1 MTQISPAPVS
11 TASSGDA
18 PRRVVYRTRG
28 RPHGPINR
36 LMSPGD
42 LGEHL
47 KPFVFLDHFET
58 KAADAVRFGAHPHSG
73 IATLTTFL
81 EGGATYADSTG
92 QSGVLTAGSVEWMRA
107 GRGVWH
113 TGSPVPGQVMRGY
126 QLWLALPE
134 GLELAEPESLYLDPA
149 RIASEGPARV
159 LLGAYQ
165 GRSSPIPLPV
175 SIAYLHVRLRAGERW
190 TYRPGDDHDVA
201 WLAVNRG
208 KLRAGDLV
216 LEEEMA
222 VFEDGNGAIE
232 LVAEEPTEFV
242 IGSAAKH
249 PHPLVKG
256 SYSVH
261 TSAQALAEGEGRI
274 VALRDTPAVVALSQ
288 IDR

>member
-1 MTQISPAPVS
+1 MTQIRSAPISAADDGV
-11 TASSGDA
+11 T
-18 PRRVVYRTRG
+18 PRRIVYRTRG
-28 RPHGPINR
+28 HAHGPISR

-47 KPFVFLDHFET
+47 KPFVFLDHFQT
-58 KAADAVRFGAHPHSG
+58 QAAAPVKFGAHPHSG

-113 TGSPVPGQVMRGY
+113 TGAPVPGQVMRGY
-126 QLWLALPE
+126 QLWLALPQA
-134 GLELAEPESLYLDPA
+134 LELAEPESLYLDPA
-149 RIASEGPARV
+149 RIVSEGPARV
-159 LLGAYQ
+159 LLGAYR
-165 GRSSPIPLPV
+165 GKSGPIPLPV
-175 SIAYLHVRLRAGERW
+175 SITYLHVRLQAGEPW
-190 TYRPGDDHDVA
+190 TYQPGEDHDVA

-208 KLRAGDLV
+208 RLKAGDLV
-216 LEEEMA
+216 LEDELAMFEE
-222 VFEDGNGAIE
+222 GQGAID
-232 LVAEEPTEFV
+232 LVADGPTEFV

-274 VALRDTPAVVALSQ
+274 VELRTTPQVIALDQSR
-288 IDR
+288 

>member
-1 MTQISPAPVS
+1 MTQISPAPLS
-11 TASSGDA
+11 TAHDSHT
-18 PRRVVYRTRG
+18 PRRAVYRTRG
-28 RPHGPINR
+28 HSHGPINR

-47 KPFVFLDHFET
+47 KPFVFLDHFQT
-58 KAADAVRFGAHPHSG
+58 DASAPVRFGAHPHSG

-113 TGSPVPGQVMRGY
+113 TGAPIPGQVMRGY
-126 QLWLALPE
+126 QLWLALPQA
-134 GLELAEPESLYLDPA
+134 LELAEPESLYLDAA

-159 LLGAYQ
+159 LLGAYR

-175 SIAYLHVRLRAGERW
+175 SITYLHVRLQAGERW
-190 TYRPGDDHDVA
+190 TYQPGDDHDLA

-208 KLRAGDLV
+208 WLLAGDLV
-216 LEEEMA
+216 LEDELAMFEE
-222 VFEDGNGAIE
+222 GKGAIE
-232 LVAEEPTEFV
+232 LVAEGPTEFV

-274 VALRDTPAVVALSQ
+274 VELRTTPEVVALDQ

>member
-11 TASSGDA
+11 TALSGDA

-28 RPHGPINR
+28 HSHGPINR

-58 KAADAVRFGAHPHSG
+58 RAADTVRFGAHPHSG

-92 QSGVLTAGSVEWMRA
+92 QSGVLTPGSVEWMRA

-113 TGSPVPGQVMRGY
+113 TGAPVPGQVMRGY

-134 GLELAEPESLYLDPA
+134 ALELAEPESLYLDPA

-175 SIAYLHVRLRAGERW
+175 SITYLHVRLEAGEHW
-190 TYRPGDDHDVA
+190 TYQPGDDHEVA

-208 KLRAGDLV
+208 GLRSGDLV
-216 LEEEMA
+216 LKDELAMFEE
-222 VFEDGNGAIE
+222 GRGAID
-232 LVAEEPTEFV
+232 LVAEEPAEFV

-274 VALRDTPAVVALSQ
+274 IALRDTPAVAALDR